1 MKPLGLQDVP
11 ISAID
16 TGFRLRAVDEGYVA
30 LLAENI
36 RDSGRLRQPVE
47 VRVLKGGAYR
57 LIAGAHRL
65 AACTKLGWEAIPA
78 FAFEATEDEARLA
91 EIDENLVR
99 HELNPL
105 DRATFLVERKAVYE
119 RLNPDTKAGVAG
131 GKARQGSANEIVSF
145 ARDTAERVGL
155 TDRTIQLAVKIA
167 TGLAP
172 DVKAAVAGT
181 PIAKVQAE
189 LLALAKLGPAE
200 QRAVLGMLLGDAPKA
215 TSVRQAMALLT
226 NRPAKVADGFVKLL
240 TAWRHASREERSQF
254 LRHLVGDASH
264 QLGFRIDTLP
274 VPKSAAPMAAPA
286 DTGGDEQIDLEE
298 VIVALNAADP
308 DAPGT

>member
-1 MKPLGLQDVP
+1 MKSLGLQD
-11 ISAID
+11 ISIADID
-16 TGFRLRAVDEGYVA
+16 TGFRLRAVDDGYAA

-36 RDSGRLRQPVE
+36 RETGRLRQPIE
-47 VRVLKGGAYR
+47 VRAAKSGGFR

-65 AACTKLGWEAIPA
+65 AACTLLEWSAIPA
-78 FAFEATEDEARLA
+78 FIFEATEDEARLA

-105 DRATFLVERKAVYE
+105 DRATFLFERKTIYE

-172 DVKAAVAGT
+172 DVKGAVAGT
-181 PIAKVQAE
+181 AIAKTQAE

-215 TSVRQAMALLT
+215 KSVREAMALLT
-226 NRPAKVADGFVKLL
+226 NRPTKAPDGYAKLV
-240 TAWRHASREERSQF
+240 TAWRHAGTADRRSF
-254 LRHLVGDASH
+254 LEFLHRDGALATFASNT
-264 QLGFRIDTLP
+264 DDME
-274 VPKSAAPMAAPA
+274 AA
-286 DTGGDEQIDLEE
+286 
-298 VIVALNAADP
+298 
-308 DAPGT
+308 

>member
-1 MKPLGLQDVP
+1 MKSLGLQDIP
-11 ISAID
+11 ISGID
-16 TGFRLRAVDEGYVA
+16 TAFRLRPVDDGYVA

-36 RDSGRLRQPVE
+36 RETGRLRQPVE
-47 VRVLKGGAYR
+47 VRTAKAGGYR

-65 AACTKLGWEAIPA
+65 AACLRLEWPTIPA
-78 FAFEATEDEARLA
+78 FVFEATDDEARLA

-105 DRATFLVERKAVYE
+105 DRATFLFERKTIYE
-119 RLNPDTKAGVAG
+119 RLNPDAKAGVAG

-181 PIAKVQAE
+181 EIARTQAE
-189 LLALAKLGPAE
+189 LLALAKLGPSE
-200 QRAVLGMLLGDAPKA
+200 QRSVLGMLLGDEPKA
-215 TSVRQAMALLT
+215 KSVREALAALT
-226 NRPAKVADGFVKLL
+226 NRPARTADGYAKLL
-240 TAWRHASREERSQF
+240 SAWRAARTAERHAFIEYLRRDGALTPRAEEGE
-254 LRHLVGDASH
+254 V
-264 QLGFRIDTLP
+264 
-274 VPKSAAPMAAPA
+274 AA
-286 DTGGDEQIDLEE
+286 
-298 VIVALNAADP
+298 
-308 DAPGT
+308 